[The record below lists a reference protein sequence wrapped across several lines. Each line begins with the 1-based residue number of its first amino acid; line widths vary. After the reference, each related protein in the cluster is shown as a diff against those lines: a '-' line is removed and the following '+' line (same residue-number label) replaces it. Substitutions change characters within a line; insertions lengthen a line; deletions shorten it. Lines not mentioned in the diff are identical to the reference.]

1 LRLMAA
7 FLIASLGF
15 GQTQRSLI
23 SSYHIPEV
31 RSGVGVESDT
41 LRFSS
46 WSPASDGGPFNGG
59 NVYGSLNDGVFGS
72 GLSNLNF
79 LKLGALDIN
88 NISGLGGST
97 VVLVNAMTDY
107 GSAGTITS
115 TCDSTSGGD
124 GVKNMDNWV
133 DGGIIYWNLFCQGA
147 GPNYPAYKSWLLCSN
162 DKGVHWENYAH
173 VTANGNVCDSV
184 NHGSTTGDIPG
195 TLSTDVQWY
204 PTGGVDNHLGKMG
217 RLSLVQV
224 CQDGATCP
232 TLPGSL
238 SNTFHYF
245 VSLTQDGS
253 NINHL
258 YLHRYSG
265 VPVLPA
271 SWTHYNAGSWDAN
284 PDNATAITLPWTPFA
299 VSVIYSPEAGKFF
312 LMADIGNAGVLDMA
326 SSTDLLTWTALPA
339 VASSSVQQPLGFSQ
353 FSTFVL
359 ASKVVTPRGFRIA
372 LMSNGCDDSFVGC
385 GTGTMVPANWNYT
398 VGVAA
403 IDFAASNARSGAVVG
418 Q

>member
-1 LRLMAA
+1 MRLTVA
-7 FLIASLGF
+7 FLIASLAF
-15 GQTQRSLI
+15 GQTQRSWI

-46 WSPASDGGPFNGG
+46 WSPATDGGPFNGG

-97 VVLVNAMTDY
+97 VILVNTMSDY
-107 GSAGTITS
+107 GAAGSQTS
-115 TCDSTSGGD
+115 TCDTTSGGD
-124 GVKNMDNWV
+124 GVKSMDNWV
-133 DGGIIYWNLFCQGA
+133 DGGKNFWNLFCQGS
-147 GPNYPAYKSWLLCSN
+147 GPNFMAYKSWLLISP
-162 DKGVHWENYAH
+162 DKGVHWCNYAH
-173 VTANGNVCDSV
+173 YTVGNVCNAGASW
-184 NHGSTTGDIPG
+184 SLTGDIPG
-195 TLSTDVQWY
+195 TLSTDVQWF
-204 PTGGVDNHLGKMG
+204 PTGGVDSSAGKMG

-232 TLPGSL
+232 TLPGGL
-238 SNTFHYF
+238 SNTNHYF

-253 NINHL
+253 HVNHM

-265 VPVLPA
+265 DPMLPA
-271 SWTHYNAGSWDAN
+271 SWTHYNAGTWDAN
-284 PDNATAITLPWTPFA
+284 PDNSTAITLPWTPFA
-299 VSVIYSPEAGKFF
+299 VSVIYSPEVGKFF

-353 FSTFVL
+353 FSTLVL
-359 ASKVVTPRGFRIA
+359 ATKAVTPHGFRIA
-372 LMSNGCDDSFVGC
+372 FMSNGCDDSFAGC